1 MGPDEDGAFPCPRVT
16 RGAPVTPESHS
27 SERSPRLVICCHG
40 NKVYKIYACFLKSV
54 NSYGV
59 SLLSPKGGVG
69 AFPLLPL
76 CTNANTNPLSV
87 PRSEV
92 RASASSQVTRR
103 PDDLVPHSWRLARRG
118 GQQDQCC
125 PRQWT
130 PGARPPRHVRKQQ
143 PLTNLSNRLSQ
154 RRSETPTDASRSP
167 VPRVCCAHCTSHTL
181 SLNPD
186 RTHENTLIMA
196 PRGGQAGLTGTS
208 RLRQ

>member
-27 SERSPRLVICCHG
+27 SERSPHLVICCHG

-103 PDDLVPHSWRLARRG
+103 PDDLVPHSWRLALRGDSKTSAAPDSGHPARARRG
-118 GQQDQCC
+118 
-125 PRQWT
+125 
-130 PGARPPRHVRKQQ
+130 
-143 PLTNLSNRLSQ
+143 
-154 RRSETPTDASRSP
+154 
-167 VPRVCCAHCTSHTL
+167 TSG
-181 SLNPD
+181 SS
-186 RTHENTLIMA
+186 
-196 PRGGQAGLTGTS
+196 S
-208 RLRQ
+208 RLQTSVIGFRRGAQKRRPTLRGAPCQGCAVHTVRHTRCR

>member
-103 PDDLVPHSWRLARRG
+103 PDDLVPHSWRLALRG

-125 PRQWT
+125 PRQRT
-130 PGARPPRHVRKQQ
+130 PGARPPRHIG
-143 PLTNLSNRLSQ
+143 SS
-154 RRSETPTDASRSP
+154 
-167 VPRVCCAHCTSHTL
+167 
-181 SLNPD
+181 
-186 RTHENTLIMA
+186 
-196 PRGGQAGLTGTS
+196 S
-208 RLRQ
+208 RLQTSVIGFRRGAQKRRPTLRGAPCQGCAVHTVRHTRCR

>member
-1 MGPDEDGAFPCPRVT
+1 M
-16 RGAPVTPESHS
+16 TPESHS
-27 SERSPRLVICCHG
+27 SEQSPRLVICCHG

-103 PDDLVPHSWRLARRG
+103 PDDLVPHSWRLALRG
-118 GQQDQCC
+118 G
-125 PRQWT
+125 T
-130 PGARPPRHVRKQQ
+130 ARPVLPPTVDTRRAPAAAHRKQQ

-186 RTHENTLIMA
+186 RTQENTLIMA